1 MLPVAVCDSLSS
13 RGYLSSRASLSS
25 TAGLCHAP
33 AMEPPP
39 TATPLVD
46 HARSESPAELTVRGI
61 LLGGAIT
68 LLFTAANVYLGLKI
82 GLTFATSI
90 PAAVISMA
98 VLRAVRGSNILENNI
113 VQTVASAAGTLAA
126 IIFVLPGL
134 VMIGYWRGFPFL
146 TTAAITA
153 TGGVLGVM
161 FSVPLRRALVVDTV
175 LPYPEGRAAAEVL
188 KVGEESRH
196 GSAESARGLSAI
208 VASTAVSAAFALLT
222 QTRLI
227 AAEAATYFRVGAG
240 ATGVIG
246 GLSFALLGAGHLIG
260 LSAGMAIL
268 LGVAVGWWVVLPI
281 LTAAAP
287 QGGDVAAWAG
297 AVFRTDVRF
306 FGAGVIGVAAIWTL
320 IRIAGPV
327 IGGLRASLSA
337 SRTRAHATAIEERDL
352 PIGIVALVTLA
363 MLVPI
368 GVLLHSVIAG
378 GPLAGSEWALIV
390 GSLLFVLVIGLVI
403 AAVCGYMAGLI
414 GASNSP
420 VSGIGILAVLA
431 AASLLVGWFGRDGD
445 ATQTSALVAYA
456 LIVTGIVF
464 GVATISNDNLQD
476 LKTGQLVGATPWKQ
490 QVALVIGVC
499 FGSLVVPPVMQLL
512 YTSFGFAGM
521 EGAGPNALAAP
532 QAALISALAQGVL
545 GGDLNWTMIG
555 WGMAAGAAAIVLDE
569 ALGRAG
575 RLRLPPLGVGLGIYL
590 PMAATLTVV
599 IGAVVGHLYDRWADR
614 TVAPETA
621 KRLGVLT
628 ATGMIV
634 GESLWNVAFAA
645 IVYESGTD
653 SPLALIDGFET
664 PALLLGTLLFA
675 AAAWWLYRRTQRL
688 TAG

>member
-1 MLPVAVCDSLSS
+1 MS
-13 RGYLSSRASLSS
+13 R
-25 TAGLCHAP
+25 P
-33 AMEPPP
+33 D
-39 TATPLVD
+39 ATPPVPS
-46 HARSESPAELTVRGI
+46 ASPAELTLRGI

-98 VLRAVRGSNILENNI
+98 VLRAFRGSSILENNI

-134 VMIGYWRGFPFL
+134 VMVGYWQGFPFV

-161 FSVPLRRALVVDTV
+161 FSVPLRRALVVDTD

-196 GSAESARGLSAI
+196 GGADSARGMRAI
-208 VASTAVSAAFALLT
+208 VTSTLASAGFAILT
-222 QTRLI
+222 QTRLV
-227 AAEAATYFRVGAG
+227 AAEAATFFRIGGG
-240 ATGVIG
+240 ATGVVG

-268 LGVAVGWWVVLPI
+268 AGVAVGWWIVLPI
-281 LTAAAP
+281 LTAASP
-287 QGGDVAAWAG
+287 QAGDVAQWANI
-297 AVFRTDVRF
+297 VFRNDVRF

-320 IRIAGPV
+320 LRIAGPV
-327 IGGLRASLSA
+327 ARGLRASLA
-337 SRTRAHATAIEERDL
+337 GSRRAHGEAVALEERDL
-352 PIGIVALVTLA
+352 PFPIVAGGALA

-368 GVLLHSVIAG
+368 AILLHHVVAG
-378 GPLAGSEWALIV
+378 GPLAGAELLLIAA
-390 GSLLFVLVIGLVI
+390 SLLFVLVIGLVI

-420 VSGIGILAVLA
+420 VSGIGILSVI
-431 AASLLVGWFGRDGD
+431 AASLMLVGWFGRPAGD
-445 ATQTSALVAYA
+445 PAQTSALVAYA

-464 GVATISNDNLQD
+464 GIATISNDNLQD

-490 QVALVIGVC
+490 QVALVIGVG
-499 FGSLVVPPVMQLL
+499 FGALVVPPVMQLL

-521 EGAGPNALAAP
+521 PGAGPNALPAP

-545 GGDLNWTMIG
+545 GGNLNWTMIG
-555 WGMAAGAAAIVLDE
+555 WGAAVGVLAIVVDE

-575 RLRLPPLGVGLGIYL
+575 RMRLPPLGVGLGIYL

-599 IGAVVGHLYDRWADR
+599 AGSVIGHVYDRWADR
-614 TVAPETA
+614 RTDVEGA

-634 GESLWNVAFAA
+634 GESLWNVIFAG
-645 IVYESGTD
+645 IVYEAGTD
-653 SPLALIDGFET
+653 APLALVAGDGT
-664 PALLLGTLLFA
+664 PALLLGVAVFAGIAALLYA
-675 AAAWWLYRRTQRL
+675 QARRL
-688 TAG
+688 AGTRA

>member
-1 MLPVAVCDSLSS
+1 M
-13 RGYLSSRASLSS
+13 
-25 TAGLCHAP
+25 TAATAP
-33 AMEPPP
+33 
-39 TATPLVD
+39 
-46 HARSESPAELTVRGI
+46 RSPAELTLRGV

-98 VLRAVRGSNILENNI
+98 VLRAFRDSSILENNI

-134 VMIGYWRGFPFL
+134 VMIGWWQGFPFV

-196 GSAESARGLSAI
+196 GGAESAKGLSAI
-208 VASTAVSAAFALLT
+208 VASTLTSAAFSILT
-222 QTRLI
+222 QTKLI
-227 AAEAATYFRVGAG
+227 AAEAAAFFRAGAG
-240 ATGVIG
+240 ATGVSA

-287 QGGDVAAWAG
+287 QAGDVAAWANG
-297 AVFRTDVRF
+297 VFRSDVRF

-320 IRIAGPV
+320 LRIAGPV
-327 IGGLRASLSA
+327 AGGLRAAMSA
-337 SRTRAHATAIEERDL
+337 KRGIGVAIEERDL
-352 PIGIVALVTLA
+352 PIGIVAGVSLA
-363 MLVPI
+363 TLVPI
-368 GVLLHSVIAG
+368 ALLLHSVIAG
-378 GPLAGSEWALIV
+378 GPLAGREWALV
-390 GSLLFVLVIGLVI
+390 AGSLIFVAVIGLVI

-420 VSGIGILAVLA
+420 VSGIGILSVIA
-431 AASLLVGWFGRDGD
+431 AASLLVGLFGRGGPTDQ
-445 ATQTSALVAYA
+445 TQALVAYA

-464 GVATISNDNLQD
+464 GIATISNDNLQD

-490 QVALVIGVC
+490 QVALVIGVA
-499 FGSLVVPPVMQLL
+499 FGSMVVPPVMQLL

-521 EGAGPNALAAP
+521 PGAGPDALPAP

-545 GGDLNWTMIG
+545 GGNLNWTMIG
-555 WGMAAGAAAIVLDE
+555 WGALAGIAAIVLDE

-590 PMAATLTVV
+590 PMSATLTVV
-599 IGAVVGHLYDRWADR
+599 VGAVIGHAYDRAAERR
-614 TVAPETA
+614 TDAEAA

-634 GESLWNVAFAA
+634 GESLWNVVFAG
-645 IVYESGTD
+645 IVYESGTEA
-653 SPLALIDGFET
+653 PLAIIQGFEG
-664 PALLLGTLLFA
+664 PALILGTLVFA
-675 AAAWWLYRRTQRL
+675 ATAWWLYRRTRRL
-688 TAG
+688 HAA